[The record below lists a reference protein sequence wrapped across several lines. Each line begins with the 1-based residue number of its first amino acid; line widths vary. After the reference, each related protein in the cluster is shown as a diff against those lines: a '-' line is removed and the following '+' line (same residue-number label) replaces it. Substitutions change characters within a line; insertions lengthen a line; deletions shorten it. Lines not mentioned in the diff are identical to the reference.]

1 MSNLRLAMIAF
12 GCTVVG
18 FGTAAPAQQGP
29 TYPSVPGPFIVAA
42 PAWMAPGAMPNAPA
56 AMPAPGA
63 TPGSVPPQQR
73 LNFAPPANAMRVPY
87 WMQPDQSQG
96 RAQGQ
101 TEGQPQGGAA
111 QTAPV
116 AAAPGYVGAT
126 GPGAAAPARPSAS
139 GYGQAWAPG
148 TFPSYGATIPW
159 AGPAAGPTA
168 GPGAGAGPVTPGPQG
183 QPGYGAPPP
192 PGWGWAPYAP
202 GPGWSAP
209 VNPAYGGGN

>member
-12 GCTVVG
+12 GCAVVG
-18 FGTAAPAQQGP
+18 VGSSALGQQGP
-29 TYPSVPGPFIVAA
+29 AYPSVPGPFIVAA
-42 PAWMAPGAMPNAPA
+42 PAWMAPGQIPTAPA

-63 TPGSVPPQQR
+63 TPAPVPPQQR
-73 LNFAPPANAMRVPY
+73 LTFAPPANAMRVPY

-96 RAQGQ
+96 
-101 TEGQPQGGAA
+101 QPQSGAV

-116 AAAPGYVGAT
+116 GSAQGSAQGYAGAGGQA
-126 GPGAAAPARPSAS
+126 GPGGVTAVPAATPPGQT

-159 AGPAAGPTA
+159 AA
-168 GPGAGAGPVTPGPQG
+168 PGAGAGPQG

-192 PGWGWAPYAP
+192 PGWARTPFAP

-209 VNPAYGGGN
+209 ANPAYGGGN